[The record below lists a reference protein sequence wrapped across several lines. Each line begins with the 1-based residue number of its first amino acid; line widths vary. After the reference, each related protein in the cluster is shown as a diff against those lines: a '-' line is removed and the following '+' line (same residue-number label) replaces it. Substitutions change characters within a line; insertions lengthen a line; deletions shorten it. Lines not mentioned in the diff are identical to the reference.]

1 VSPLPTV
8 PKQQTV
14 VVSAPPVRK
23 ENQNTMT
30 DLGKYNYSSDPTSG
44 AMTLKEMSLKR

>member
-1 VSPLPTV
+1 MTPLPTV
-8 PKQQTV
+8 IKQQTV
-14 VVSAPPVRK
+14 VQAPLVRK

-44 AMTLKEMSLKR
+44 ALTLKEMSLKR